1 MVLTGVH
8 TRCITTPQFEK
19 PKKAKMIEIPI
30 LGSRKIQSRL
40 KQTKLGRYQFRLKFR
55 PRGIDKLI
63 SSKADNKEDAALDII
78 DAIKKLNEPQEQSLK
93 VAEPVKSGNLH
104 TWTEIF
110 SILDDK
116 SDNGDKQISSAKTAT
131 RRILRGIGD
140 TEDNYPHQATK
151 DRIDRWFESQVKR
164 GKNVDDKLAI
174 KKKLNKSIGQMR
186 YGVFKKTMMKYYN
199 LGPSFDINTIK
210 ILKFKPVKYRR
221 PTDDRH
227 EQCDRY
233 FELTKKLKSD
243 EESRIL
249 TKREISNIVTRKIT
263 YGLSGHRYISL
274 SNSILDENGKYF
286 IPSRLMYGFYKL
298 MRISAQRNVEVAYLK
313 RDNLLPDCILNDRIV
328 PRKNETEREIPY
340 PDGFTEDD
348 RQFLLGLNPGGE
360 YVLPGTDWDR
370 QHGYSK
376 KLNELL
382 RPFGFTAYQLRKEW
396 ACQLLDQKV
405 PVHIVAEMMG
415 NTVQVLLDYYVAV
428 KKTKFSLQLG

>member
-19 PKKAKMIEIPI
+19 PKKAKMTEIPI

-55 PRGIDKLI
+55 PRNIDKLI
-63 SSKADNKEDAALDII
+63 SSKADNKEDAAQDII
-78 DAIKKLNEPQEQSLK
+78 DAIQKLNDPQEQSLK

-104 TWTEIF
+104 TWAEIF
-110 SILDDK
+110 AILDDK

-227 EQCDRY
+227 ERADKH
-233 FELTKKLKSD
+233 F
-243 EESRIL
+243 
-249 TKREISNIVTRKIT
+249 REVVKFDDP
-263 YGLSGHRYISL
+263 LV
-274 SNSILDENGKYF
+274 F
-286 IPSRLMYGFYKL
+286 GFYQV

-313 RDNLLPDCILNDRIV
+313 RKNLLPDCILNDRIV

-396 ACQLLDQKV
+396 ACQLLDQDV
-405 PVHIVAEMMG
+405 PVHLVAEMMG

>member
-1 MVLTGVH
+1 
-8 TRCITTPQFEK
+8 
-19 PKKAKMIEIPI
+19 MIEIPI

-55 PRGIDKLI
+55 PRSIDKLI

-78 DAIKKLNEPQEQSLK
+78 DAIKKLNDPQEQSPK
-93 VAEPVKSGNLH
+93 VSEPVKSGNLH
-104 TWTEIF
+104 TWSEIF
-110 SILDDK
+110 AILDDK
-116 SDNGDKQISSAKTAT
+116 SDNGDKQISSAKTAA

-140 TEDNYPHQATK
+140 TDENYPHQATK

-227 EQCDRY
+227 QRADKH
-233 FELTKKLKSD
+233 F
-243 EESRIL
+243 
-249 TKREISNIVTRKIT
+249 REVVKFADP
-263 YGLSGHRYISL
+263 LV
-274 SNSILDENGKYF
+274 F
-286 IPSRLMYGFYKL
+286 GFYQV

-313 RDNLLPDCILNDRIV
+313 RENLLPDCILNDRIV

-340 PDGFTEDD
+340 PDVFTEDD

>member
-1 MVLTGVH
+1 LTGVH
-8 TRCITTPQFEK
+8 TGVWSPQFEK

-55 PRGIDKLI
+55 PRSIDKLI
-63 SSKADNKEDAALDII
+63 SSKADNKEDAAQDII
-78 DAIKKLNEPQEQSLK
+78 DAIQKLNDPQEQSLK
-93 VAEPVKSGNLH
+93 VAEPIKSGNLH
-104 TWTEIF
+104 TWAEIF
-110 SILDDK
+110 AILDDK

-140 TEDNYPHQATK
+140 TDENYPHQATK

-227 EQCDRY
+227 ERADKH
-233 FELTKKLKSD
+233 F
-243 EESRIL
+243 
-249 TKREISNIVTRKIT
+249 REVVKFDDP
-263 YGLSGHRYISL
+263 LV
-274 SNSILDENGKYF
+274 F
-286 IPSRLMYGFYKL
+286 GFYQV

-313 RDNLLPDCILNDRIV
+313 RENLLPDCILNDRIV

-376 KLNELL
+376 KLNEIL

-396 ACQLLDQKV
+396 ACQLLDQDV
-405 PVHIVAEMMG
+405 PVHLVAEMMG

>member
-19 PKKAKMIEIPI
+19 PKKAKMTEIPI

-63 SSKADNKEDAALDII
+63 SSKADNKEDAAQDII
-78 DAIKKLNEPQEQSLK
+78 DAIQKLNEPQEQLSK

-104 TWTEIF
+104 TWAEIF
-110 SILDDK
+110 TILDDK

-227 EQCDRY
+227 ERADKH
-233 FELTKKLKSD
+233 F
-243 EESRIL
+243 
-249 TKREISNIVTRKIT
+249 REVVKFADP
-263 YGLSGHRYISL
+263 LV
-274 SNSILDENGKYF
+274 F
-286 IPSRLMYGFYKL
+286 GFYQV

-348 RQFLLGLNPGGE
+348 RQFLLGLNPDGE

-428 KKTKFSLQLG
+428 KKTKFSLKLG